1 MQVAI
6 FNTTGSQVE
15 ILSVSGG
22 WSTVREIGHSKSFK
36 VRNGSLSK
44 PTTIEAEIVRRYHK
58 APAEAK
64 KPRARKPIEQRKNG
78 KIDPLYLPGYVE
90 YKTVRA
96 NGTLVRSLD
105 KGDSLAVLWRA
116 QTLKDVYKS
125 AAALLGV
132 SASDLVSR
140 FAHLNPGM
148 QRMSLGNMVR
158 KVMKNG

>member
-6 FNTTGSQVE
+6 YNTTGSQVE

-22 WSTVREIGHSKSFK
+22 WTTVREIGQSKSFK
-36 VRNGSLSK
+36 VRNGALSK
-44 PTTIEAEIVRRYHK
+44 TTTIEAEVVRRYEK
-58 APAEAK
+58 T
-64 KPRARKPIEQRKNG
+64 RRTRKPIEQRKNG
-78 KIDPLYLPGYVE
+78 KIDPLYLPSYVE
-90 YKTVRA
+90 YRTTRA
-96 NGTLVRSLD
+96 DGTLVRSLD
-105 KGDSLAVLWRA
+105 KGDSLAVTWRSMPL
-116 QTLKDVYKS
+116 QDIYKS

-132 SASDLVSR
+132 SSSDLVSR